1 MDEKRLLSKLR
12 RCVADYK
19 MIKDGDKIAV
29 GLSGGKD
36 SVSLLKLLARFSTF
50 SDVKFEVVA
59 ITVDLAFHGVSGN
72 YAPLQA
78 LCDELGVK
86 YVVERTRIGEIVFDV
101 RNESN
106 PCSLCSRMR
115 KGALYAVAKEN
126 GCNKVAL
133 GHHLDDLTDTFFLS
147 MFYEGRLA
155 TFSPKTKLDKT
166 GLTLIRPML
175 YISEYEL
182 KAYSKDLPVVKSKCP
197 VDKKT
202 KREEVKEIVKL
213 LEDKVPDLK
222 TQVQTAILHPE
233 RYNLFDKFVNDIDK
247 F

>member
-1 MDEKRLLSKLR
+1 MEEKTLLSKLR

-36 SVSLLKLLARFSTF
+36 SVSLLKLLARFSKF
-50 SDVKFEVVA
+50 SDVKFTVVA
-59 ITVDLAFHGVSGN
+59 ITIDLAFHGVQGDYSR
-72 YAPLQA
+72 LQA
-78 LCDELGVK
+78 LCDELGVE
-86 YVVERTRIGEIVFDV
+86 YIIERTRIGEIVFDV
-101 RNESN
+101 RKEPN

-115 KGALYAVAKEN
+115 KGALYNVAIAN

-133 GHHLDDLTDTFFLS
+133 GHHLDDMTDTFFLS

-155 TFSPKTKLDKT
+155 TFAPKMKLDKT
-166 GLTLIRPML
+166 GIILIRPML

-182 KAYSKDLPVVKSKCP
+182 KSFSKTLPIVKSKCP
-197 VDKKT
+197 ADKKT
-202 KREEVKEIVKL
+202 KREEIKEIVKL
-213 LEDKVPDLK
+213 LQTRIPDVK
-222 TQVQTAILHPE
+222 TQIQTAILNPE
-233 RYNLFDKFVNDIDK
+233 RYNLFDKFTNDIDK